1 MRDVEHSLMVNPAW
15 FFSTLSQGTAAIVG
29 LLVSA
34 RLIQYQLE
42 RQRRER
48 RTEDLRKEVQE
59 LDEKFGHILSPMTG
73 TLAGNADLSFWS
85 QSRFLWL
92 SGDELNLRIA
102 MNSTTPV
109 ITMYWVHMARISHI
123 LMTGIQPSPNPREHY
138 LFSEQEFD
146 RLRESINWLKGNVD
160 ERSPFIDYLYADLGI
175 QGNNQYT
182 ADVLDPDPPGES
194 LQDWLQRYQDY
205 ATRHSTLL
213 SGKNLQSYQRV
224 FGELHRDFQRLD
236 SLRQN
241 TIITFNPGI
250 NPFLAKASV
259 LILVGVILPLAA
271 ITSDVPD
278 FLGWLVIDSTLL
290 YLYEMLLLVGTV
302 VLIGVL
308 LDDLQQEFGTT
319 SFPKYLRDVL
329 ERFHQQIREHLRSI
343 SMFSP

>member
-1 MRDVEHSLMVNPAW
+1 MVNPAW

-48 RTEDLRKEVQE
+48 RTEDLREEIQE
-59 LDEKFGHILSPMTG
+59 FDEKFGHILSPMAG
-73 TLAGNADLSFWS
+73 TFAKNADGSFWS
-85 QSRFLWL
+85 QARFLWI

-102 MNSTTPV
+102 MNSSMPV
-109 ITMYWVHMARISHI
+109 VTMYWAHMVRISHI
-123 LMTGIQPSPNPREHY
+123 LMTGIHPSSNPRAHY
-138 LFSEQEFD
+138 LFSEEEFN
-146 RLRESINWLKGNVD
+146 RLRESITWLKNNVD
-160 ERSPFIDYLYADLGI
+160 ERSPFIEYLYADLAI
-175 QGNNQYT
+175 PGNNPYT

-224 FGELHRDFQRLD
+224 FGELHQDFQRLD
-236 SLRQN
+236 SLREN

-250 NPFLAKASV
+250 NLFLAKASA

-278 FLGWLVIDSTLL
+278 LLTWLVIDSTLL
-290 YLYEMLLLVGTV
+290 YLYEVLLLVGTV
-302 VLIGVL
+302 SLIFVL

-319 SFPKYLRDVL
+319 SFPKYLK
-329 ERFHQQIREHLRSI
+329 ETIRGYKQR
-343 SMFSP
+343 M

>member
-1 MRDVEHSLMVNPAW
+1 MVNPAW
-15 FFSTLSQGTAAIVG
+15 FFSTLSQGIAAIVG

-48 RTEDLRKEVQE
+48 RTEDLREEIQDF
-59 LDEKFGHILSPMTG
+59 DEKFGHILSPMAG
-73 TLAGNADLSFWS
+73 TFAESADLSFWS

-92 SGDELNLRIA
+92 SGDKLNFDIA
-102 MNSTTPV
+102 INSPTPV
-109 ITMYWVHMARISHI
+109 VTMYWIHMARISHV
-123 LMTGIQPSPNPREHY
+123 LMTGIYPSPNPRAHY
-138 LFSEQEFD
+138 LFSQKEFD
-146 RLRESINWLKGNVD
+146 RLRESITWLKENVD
-160 ERSPFIDYLYADLGI
+160 ERSLFIEYLYADLGI
-175 QGNNQYT
+175 QGNKPYT
-182 ADVLDPDPPGES
+182 ANVFNPDPPGES

-250 NPFLAKASV
+250 NTFLAKVSS

-278 FLGWLVIDSTLL
+278 LLAWLVIDSTLL
-290 YLYEMLLLVGTV
+290 YLYEIVLLSTST
-302 VLIGVL
+302 VLIFVL

-319 SFPKYLRDVL
+319 SFPEYLKETIGEYQQRVRERADSVL
-329 ERFHQQIREHLRSI
+329 
-343 SMFSP
+343 